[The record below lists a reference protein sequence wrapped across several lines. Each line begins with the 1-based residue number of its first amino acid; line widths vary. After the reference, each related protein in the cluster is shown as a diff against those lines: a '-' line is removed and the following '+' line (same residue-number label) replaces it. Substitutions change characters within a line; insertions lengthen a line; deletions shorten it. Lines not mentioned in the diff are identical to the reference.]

1 MNPQEI
7 FLQVLRNNQWGL
19 FHKIDPLERLKVQD
33 SPDMYRINEV
43 SITSFIDAFNKAL
56 EESVENKEE

>member
-7 FLQVLRNNQWGL
+7 FLQVLRNNQWVL